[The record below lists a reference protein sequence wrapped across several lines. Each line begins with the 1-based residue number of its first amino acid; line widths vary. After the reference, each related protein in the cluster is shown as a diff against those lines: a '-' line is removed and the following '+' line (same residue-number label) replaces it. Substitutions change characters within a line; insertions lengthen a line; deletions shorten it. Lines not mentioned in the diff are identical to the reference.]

1 MHATVY
7 EYMKTSSVFLT
18 SGQFLTQ
25 YAALRKNTYMYVC
38 LCIYTFRMFFPWLT
52 IWDHCHG
59 IQIQFFTSQSFYRYA
74 GPNDKEA
81 LGILQGG
88 FEIIRF

>member
-38 LCIYTFRMFFPWLT
+38 LCIYTFRMFFP
-52 IWDHCHG
+52 
-59 IQIQFFTSQSFYRYA
+59 
-74 GPNDKEA
+74 
-81 LGILQGG
+81 
-88 FEIIRF
+88 

>member
-25 YAALRKNTYMYVC
+25 YATLRKNTYMYVC
-38 LCIYTFRMFFPWLT
+38 LCIYTFRMFFP
-52 IWDHCHG
+52 
-59 IQIQFFTSQSFYRYA
+59 
-74 GPNDKEA
+74 
-81 LGILQGG
+81 
-88 FEIIRF
+88 